1 MFLNNL
7 FQENVKK
14 STVEFYQTKESKE
27 NTLNFQIELLNS
39 ENTIRWKKLM
49 LDQSSSN
56 LKLLEM
62 ELVSLKKSNVILN

>member
-7 FQENVKK
+7 FQENVNK

-39 ENTIRWKKLM
+39 ENTLRWKKLI

-56 LKLLEM
+56 LRLLEM

>member
-7 FQENVKK
+7 FQENVNK

-39 ENTIRWKKLM
+39 ENTLRWKKLIS
-49 LDQSSSN
+49 DQSSSN